1 MRIVALLGI
10 VALAGCGRPAQ
21 ESPATASPPAQQTA
35 GPPAV
40 ELPDTSRTSE
50 VFRQQV
56 EARYAAVQGRR
67 DAAAYGELGKLLLS
81 AEYIDAAEAAFLNAQ
96 ALAPDEFQ
104 WAYYLGQVYVQN
116 SEAERAAAAFERAL
130 AIRATDLPTLRWLGE
145 ARLDLGQP
153 QEAQRLFERALMI
166 DPEAN
171 AVLYGLGRAALAQ
184 QDYKRAAETL
194 ERALALDPR
203 TSAVRYPLAMAYRGL
218 GDTAKA
224 EVHLRAHGDVEPGIP
239 DPLMRELDGLVE
251 SGALYDM
258 RARDALQAGDFAGAA
273 RVAREGLSVGAG
285 RPSLE
290 ASLRHRLGTALAQMG
305 DERGAYE
312 EFARAVKVYPD
323 FPRARYSLGIMLS
336 VAGRTQE
343 AINELLAAVKLD
355 PGYVEA
361 HTALGDI
368 LLSNGRARDAVQH
381 YESALALA
389 PDFARAREGHAAAVA
404 RAQGQ

>member
-1 MRIVALLGI
+1 MCILGAI
-10 VALAGCGRPAQ
+10 LIAGCSSPERPAA
-21 ESPATASPPAQQTA
+21 PAPAQKTVSPPAVQ
-35 GPPAV
+35 
-40 ELPDTSRTSE
+40 LPDTSRTSE
-50 VFRQQV
+50 VFRRQL
-56 EARYAAVQGRR
+56 EDRYAAVRERG

-81 AEYIDAAEAAFLNAQ
+81 AEHIDAAEAAFLNAQ
-96 ALAPDEFQ
+96 ALAPDDFQ
-104 WAYYLGQVYVQN
+104 WPYYLGHVYNQN
-116 SEAERAAAAFERAL
+116 SDAERASAAFERAL
-130 AIRATDLPTLRWLGE
+130 AIRANDLPTLKWLGE
-145 ARLDLGQP
+145 ARLDLGQA
-153 QEAQRLFERALMI
+153 QEAQGLFERALAI

-171 AVLYGLGRAALAQ
+171 AILYGLGRAALAQ
-184 QDYKRAAETL
+184 QDYKRAAEAL

-203 TSAVRYPLAMAYRGL
+203 TSAVHYPLAMAYRGL
-218 GDTAKA
+218 GDTTKS
-224 EVHLRAHGDVEPGIP
+224 ESHLRARGDVEPGIP

-251 SGALYDM
+251 SGALYDL
-258 RARDALQAGDFAGAA
+258 RARDALQAGDFPGAA
-273 RVAREGLSVGAG
+273 RIAREGLAVGAG

-305 DERGAYE
+305 DNRGAYE

-336 VAGRTQE
+336 IAGRTQE
-343 AINELLAAVKLD
+343 ALDELLAAVTLD

-368 LLSNGRARDAVQH
+368 LLSNGRAREAVQH

-404 RAQGQ
+404 RTR